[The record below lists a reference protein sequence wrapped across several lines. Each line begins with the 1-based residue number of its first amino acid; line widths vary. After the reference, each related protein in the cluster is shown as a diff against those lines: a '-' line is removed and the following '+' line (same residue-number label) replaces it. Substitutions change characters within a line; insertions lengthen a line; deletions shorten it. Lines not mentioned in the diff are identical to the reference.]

1 MKLSRRSV
9 LKGVSVLP
17 FAAGHFA
24 WPALAQNAPAA
35 AAATEIPPMLFVHG
49 NGDQAPIWMTTF
61 WRMES
66 NGISR
71 DRLFAIN
78 FTDPLARTDDTV
90 AEPQHSSTEDQRR
103 ELAEAV
109 ADLRDKED

>member
-1 MKLSRRSV
+1 MNLSRRTI
-9 LKGVSVLP
+9 LKAASVLP
-17 FAAGHFA
+17 LAAGSLDWRAF
-24 WPALAQNAPAA
+24 AQNAPATAPA
-35 AAATEIPPMLFVHG
+35 AEIPPMLFVHG

-66 NGISR
+66 NGILR

-90 AEPQHSSTEDQRR
+90 AQPQHSSTED
-103 ELAEAV
+103 
-109 ADLRDKED
+109 